1 MLFKKKSEE
10 RKVEAKKAKAVF
22 NSDDFTSINKK
33 LGLRS
38 NAPREKIIFELN
50 RLKNPRTRKALGLT
64 EQDFKQFGI
73 DF

>member
-10 RKVEAKKAKAVF
+10 RKVEAKKAKTVF

>member
-1 MLFKKKSEE
+1 MIFKKKSEE

-33 LGLRS
+33 LGLRA
-38 NAPREKIIFELN
+38 NAPKEKIVFELN

-73 DF
+73 DL